1 MRRILTAAAV
11 LAALAFPVLAAGPAD
26 AATGH
31 VCATADTGWCVGAPV
46 LQHGA
51 GVYQVAPASA
61 RNLIFTAG
69 SGGSGTLSFSAATGL
84 CLRAPGGSSLNVVV
98 GFTTGDAGV
107 NFTWLNAS
115 AGGHYFYN
123 PHTRLYLSITGN
135 GAVVTVEAKGKPG
148 WDQRFNGP

>member
-1 MRRILTAAAV
+1 MRKLLAAV
-11 LAALAFPVLAAGPAD
+11 ALAVGLAPVIVASPAG

-31 VCATADTGWCVGAPV
+31 VCADADSGWCVGAPV

-51 GVYQVAPASA
+51 AVIQVPPASA

-69 SGGSGTLSFSAATGL
+69 AGGSGTLSFLAASGL

-98 GFTTGDAGV
+98 GNTTGDAGV
-107 NFTWLNAS
+107 NFTWLNAT

-123 PHTRLYLSITGN
+123 PHTGLYLSITGN

-148 WDQRFNGP
+148 WDQRFDGP